1 MDDDL
6 EALVEKPSID
16 DSDEC
21 LNVRIYLIQVLFI
34 FLVCF
39 VIFVFFFILFFSR
52 SILMIII

>member
-34 FLVCF
+34 FLVF
-39 VIFVFFFILFFSR
+39 YVLIYSQNTNFKNEKINS
-52 SILMIII
+52 

>member
-39 VIFVFFFILFFSR
+39 VIFVFFFILFF
-52 SILMIII
+52 LGVF